1 MKNFKNKVALI
12 TGAGSGI
19 GRALAIQLAE
29 SGCNLALV
37 DWNEK
42 TLKETEELV
51 RKKNIAVSLHPFD
64 LREKEKIESLPEEII
79 EIHKQIDI
87 VINNAGLSIIGKVNE
102 VNEDDWQ
109 FGVDILL
116 NAVIQMSTVFLPYL
130 QNRQEAA
137 IVNVSSIFGL
147 FSVPKQSIYNVGKFG
162 VKAFTESLSLEMEMS
177 ESPVEV
183 YCVFPGHIGTN
194 IYSSSRFKSFEAD
207 DAGAAIFGAKAS
219 TIEEA
224 GTQFKQNAPSSPEF
238 AAKTILNGIK
248 KKNKRIL
255 IGFDAKFYD
264 LMSRLFPKNFLKII
278 WILPF
283 LRGIFKPKKYK
294 LSDNK

>member
-19 GRALAIQLAE
+19 GRALAIQLAD

-42 TLKETEELV
+42 TLKETEEMI
-51 RKKNIAVSLHPFD
+51 RKQNVAVSLHPFD
-64 LREKEKIESLPEEII
+64 LREKDKIESLPSEII

-87 VINNAGLSIIGKVNE
+87 VINNAGLSIIGKVDE

-130 QNRQEAA
+130 QKRPEAA

-177 ESPVEV
+177 DSPVEV

-207 DAGAAIFGAKAS
+207 DAGAAIFGANAS

-224 GTQFKQNAPSSPEF
+224 GAQFKQNAPSSPEF
-238 AAKTILNGIK
+238 AAKTILRNIK

-283 LRGIFKPKKYK
+283 FRGIFKPKK
-294 LSDNK
+294 